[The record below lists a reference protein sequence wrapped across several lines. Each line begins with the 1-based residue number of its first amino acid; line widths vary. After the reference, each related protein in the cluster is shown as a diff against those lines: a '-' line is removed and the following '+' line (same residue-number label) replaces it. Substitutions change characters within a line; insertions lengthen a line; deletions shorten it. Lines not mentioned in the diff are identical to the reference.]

1 MKRYFIESGMMP
13 IHITEWGSE
22 NDPVIFCLHG
32 LGSTSLSF
40 IDAAEELKDG
50 YRIISVDAPGH
61 GKTPAFANR
70 EDYEMP
76 RMAEWINDIINL
88 LEIEQ
93 FYFLSHSWGSFVHL
107 FYLKDYGHIVKGSI
121 LIDGGYQSKRHSG
134 KSAEEEMDYYKE
146 DFEQTWDTW
155 EEFRDLVKSETQT
168 WTPHKELA
176 AEDLSLKKDNR
187 YYWHARGTTGAN
199 IIRAMHK
206 DDVEDI
212 FDSMPPGILLLRATL
227 PETMEEDRKF
237 KAERFQE
244 KTGAEVISVSGAS
257 HLLHWDNPEIVIEEV
272 KKRWPMEK

>member
-1 MKRYFIESGMMP
+1 MKRYFIENGTMP

-22 NDPVIFCLHG
+22 NDSVIFCLHG

-61 GKTPAFANR
+61 GKTPPFAYR

-88 LEIEQ
+88 LNIEQ

-107 FYLKDYGHIVKGSI
+107 FYLRNYSHRVKGSI

-134 KSAEEEMDYYKE
+134 KSAQEEMDYYRE
-146 DFEQTWDTW
+146 DFEQTWANW

-227 PETMEEDRKF
+227 PEMMEEDRKL
-237 KAERFQE
+237 KAERFQD

-257 HLLHWDNPEIVIEEV
+257 HLLHWDKPEVVIEEV
-272 KKRWPMEK
+272 KKRWPTEK